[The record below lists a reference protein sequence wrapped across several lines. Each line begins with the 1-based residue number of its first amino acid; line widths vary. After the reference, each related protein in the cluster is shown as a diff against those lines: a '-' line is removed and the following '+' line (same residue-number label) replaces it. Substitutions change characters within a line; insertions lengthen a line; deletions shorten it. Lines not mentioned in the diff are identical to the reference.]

1 MYLYRSSQGPYLTT
15 PYFLFPLYHLTVAT
29 LFFSCRF
36 IFPSAIKWQQ
46 KDKAEQKTKAATKK
60 QRIDKKSLSGDGGNK
75 KLKQRQQNKVVRKK
89 TKRRRLNKAATKKLK
104 RRQQNKVATTKTKA
118 VTTNKVAR
126 KKNKASTKN
135 KAAQQNKFILQCN
148 FIYLECLLLFF
159 FASIVIT
166 YSLYIILKKCSYIFM
181 ILCLISKST

>member
-29 LFFSCRF
+29 LFFSCCF

-75 KLKQRQQNKVVRKK
+75 IKRQQK
-89 TKRRRLNKAATKKLK
+89 TKAAT
-104 RRQQNKVATTKTKA
+104 TK
-118 VTTNKVAR
+118 
-126 KKNKASTKN
+126 
-135 KAAQQNKFILQCN
+135 
-148 FIYLECLLLFF
+148 
-159 FASIVIT
+159 
-166 YSLYIILKKCSYIFM
+166 
-181 ILCLISKST
+181 

>member
-1 MYLYRSSQGPYLTT
+1 M
-15 PYFLFPLYHLTVAT
+15 
-29 LFFSCRF
+29 
-36 IFPSAIKWQQ
+36 
-46 KDKAEQKTKAATKK
+46 
-60 QRIDKKSLSGDGGNK
+60 
-75 KLKQRQQNKVVRKK
+75 RKK

-135 KAAQQNKFILQCN
+135 KASQQNKFILQCN

-159 FASIVIT
+159 FWSIVIT

-181 ILCLISKST
+181 IFCLISKSTWNKFIIIIIIIRRITIIILIIIICTKVLQW